1 MPLPKHTTYNPQ
13 KNTMPQRGPHI
24 SLAPERLVKRV
35 LGIPLEEFQTW
46 PEYLQ
51 ELALSLAEEL
61 FVIRYNPFIP
71 SENVHRSVKER
82 LQREKGALSPEYF
95 QDLSSCLEG
104 YWERF
109 EQDRTFTAKLFKR
122 ISTILPKNQISTSPH
137 TLVECSTDATDL
149 RMELPAMVVFPDTTE
164 QIQKIV
170 RLANELGFA
179 IVPRGGGSGLTGGA
193 VPAKWRTV
201 ILSLTRFTKILSIDQ
216 KNRILCA
223 QAGVLTLNA
232 GQEAAKKNLLF
243 TVDPASKAA
252 SSLGGNLAENAGGPF
267 AFEYGTTIDNI
278 SSYKMVTPTGDAIE
292 VRRKEHPGHKI
303 FPHETV
309 LFEILN
315 ERGELKDTIS
325 LRGDKIRAAGLGKDV
340 TNKYLGGLPGI
351 QKEGVDGIITEACFT
366 LHPTQPH
373 FRVLCLE
380 FFGNS
385 MRNASL
391 VIQSVVGLRDDI
403 RKEGDKVKISAMEE
417 FGAKYVQAIDYS
429 KKSSRFEGAPIS
441 VLIIQIDSHEEE
453 ALEQAM
459 QKIVDITTPY
469 QNVDIFVAK
478 DEKEA
483 ERFWHDRHQL
493 SAISKRTSGF
503 KINEDVVLPLAV
515 IPEFSDFIE
524 GTNLHYLA
532 KAYRKALQNV
542 MALDGVEVDDGFIQ
556 MELAVTTDILKEK
569 LAREDLSEQELEL
582 QVFYFFQHLK
592 NKYSQLQD
600 KLDKIFEVM
609 TGKRIIV
616 ANHMHAGDGNCHV
629 NLPVNSNDPEMLELA
644 EEAVV
649 KITHKVLELGGVV
662 SGEHGI
668 GITKIAF
675 QQEEKITA
683 LKAYK
688 RKVDP
693 NNIFNPGKLTQRE
706 LVVLPYTFSF
716 NRLIK
721 DINKTA
727 IPGKDQ
733 LISLL
738 VNIQTC
744 TRCGKCKQ
752 VCPMFQPERGLLFH
766 PRNKNI
772 ALGALIEAIYYSQLH
787 AGEPDK
793 KLLGQLREIIDHCT
807 ACGKCAAVC
816 PVKIHTQDVTLHM
829 RSYLEEKGAGG
840 HPFKGKVLQMLSKNP
855 RKILPLAANA
865 ASVGQNIQNRIVKH
879 LPAPWKNHMANPMFT
894 GEGPSLD
901 FKNLSQ
907 VMGLRKGTTFLPAA
921 PTGETVFYFQG
932 CGAGL
937 FYPDIALAGIYLLLK
952 AGIGVIMP
960 PEHLCC
966 GYPLL
971 AAGHNSAYQRMGRK
985 NRELIQ
991 ETLTGTS
998 VTGTGVTGTGGN
1010 TLNCTAFLTSCGT
1023 CREGTAE
1030 YKIRPREGRE
1040 IKHQDVTQFL
1050 LERLAGLA
1058 DTSGVPL
1065 LYHAACHAE
1074 WTGVDPTKAAG
1085 MYADALKNH
1094 TGQKIRISPG
1104 CCGESGMGAMT
1115 SPAIYNKIRTKKQE
1129 QLTSDLNGYPDQ
1141 NPVIVGCPSCK
1152 IGIKR
1157 SLIQMNRANRVLHT
1171 MEYLAEQ
1178 HGGPDW
1184 KKTFLKALHAA
1195 KAKNGVRTIQV

>member
-1 MPLPKHTTYNPQ
+1 
-13 KNTMPQRGPHI
+13 MPQRGPHI

-35 LGIPLEEFQTW
+35 LGIPLEEFLTW

-61 FVIRYNPFIP
+61 FMIRYNPFIP
-71 SENVHRSVKER
+71 AENVHKSVRER

-95 QDLSSCLEG
+95 HDLSSCLEG

-109 EQDRTFTAKLFKR
+109 EQDRKFTAKLYKR
-122 ISTILPKNQISTSPH
+122 MASILPKDQISTAPH

-149 RMELPAMVVFPDTTE
+149 RMELPAMVVFPDTSE

-170 RLANELGFA
+170 RMANELGFA
-179 IVPRGGGSGLTGGA
+179 LVPRGGGSGLTGGA

-201 ILSLTRFTKILSIDQ
+201 ILSMTRFNAILSIDPAT
-216 KNRILCA
+216 KILCA
-223 QAGVLTLNA
+223 QSGVLTLNA
-232 GQEAAKKNLLF
+232 AQEAAKKGMLF

-252 SSLGGNLAENAGGPF
+252 SSLGGNLSENAGGPF

-278 SSYKMVTPTGDAIE
+278 SSYTMVTPSGECIE
-292 VRRKEHPGHKI
+292 VRRKDHPGHKI
-303 FPHETV
+303 FPHETAV
-309 LFEILN
+309 FEILD
-315 ERGELKDTIS
+315 ERGEIKDVIS

-351 QKEGVDGIITEACFT
+351 QKEGVDGIITEGCFT
-366 LHPTQPH
+366 LHPQQAH

-391 VIQSVVGLRDDI
+391 VIQSVVALRDDI
-403 RKEGDKVKISAMEE
+403 RKDGDKVKLSAMEE
-417 FGAKYVQAIDYS
+417 FGTKYVQAINYR
-429 KKSSRFEGAPIS
+429 KKSSLFEGAPIS
-441 VLIIQIDSHEEE
+441 VLIIQIDSDDEE
-453 ALEQAM
+453 ALDRSM
-459 QKIVDITTPY
+459 QQIVDITTPY
-469 QNVDIFVAK
+469 HNVDIFVAK
-478 DEKEA
+478 DANEA

-503 KINEDVVLPLAV
+503 KLNEDVVLPLAV

-524 GTNLHYLA
+524 GINLHYLA
-532 KAYRKALQNV
+532 KAYRKALQQV
-542 MALDGVEVDDGFIQ
+542 TALDGVEVDDAFIQ
-556 MELAVTTDILKEK
+556 MELSVTTDILKEK
-569 LAREDLSEQELEL
+569 ITKENLAEQELEL

-592 NKYSQLQD
+592 NKYVQIQD
-600 KLDKIFEVM
+600 KLDKIFEDM
-609 TGKRIIV
+609 SDTRIIV

-629 NLPVNSNDPEMLELA
+629 NLPVNSNDPEMLHLA

-649 KITHKVLELGGVV
+649 KVTNRVLELGGVV

-727 IPGKDQ
+727 IPGKDR
-733 LISLL
+733 LINLL
-738 VNIQTC
+738 IDIQTC

-787 AGEPDK
+787 TGEPDK
-793 KLLGQLREIIDHCT
+793 KLLGQLREIVDHCT
-807 ACGKCAAVC
+807 ACGKCTAVC
-816 PVKIHTQDVTLHM
+816 PVKIHSSDVTLHM

-840 HPFKGKVLQMLSKNP
+840 HPFKSQVLKILSKNP
-855 RKILPLAANA
+855 QKILPMASRA
-865 ASVGQNIQNRIVKH
+865 ASVGQNVQNKIVKH
-879 LPAPWKNHMANPMFT
+879 LPAPWKDRMSNPMFT

-901 FKNLSQ
+901 FNNLAQ
-907 VMGLRKGTTFLPAA
+907 PLGLKKGSIFLPAQS
-921 PTGETVFYFQG
+921 TEGKNETVFYFPG

-937 FYPDIALAGIYLLLK
+937 FYPAIAMAGTYLLLQ
-952 AGIGVIMP
+952 AGVGVVMP
-960 PEHLCC
+960 QAHLCC

-971 AAGHNSAYQRMGRK
+971 AAGASEEYQRVGRE
-985 NRELIQ
+985 NREIIQ
-991 ETLTGTS
+991 QTIVKAGEQGRQCS
-998 VTGTGVTGTGGN
+998 V
-1010 TLNCTAFLTSCGT
+1010 FLTACGT
-1023 CREGTAE
+1023 CREGTSE
-1030 YKIRPREGRE
+1030 YKIRPPETGQD
-1040 IKHQDVTQFL
+1040 IKHMDVVQFL
-1050 LERLAGLA
+1050 MQRLSIPSRTA
-1058 DTSGVPL
+1058 TTPL

-1074 WTGVDPTKAAG
+1074 WTGVDSTKASAV
-1085 MYADALKNH
+1085 YASALEKH
-1094 TGQKIRISPG
+1094 TGQTIQISPG

-1115 SPAIYNKIRTKKQE
+1115 SPAIYNKIRTKKQD
-1129 QLTSDLNGYPDQ
+1129 QLTRDLKGYAEQAPL
-1141 NPVIVGCPSCK
+1141 IVGCPSCK

-1157 SLIQMNRANRVLHT
+1157 SLIQMNRPNPVLHT
-1171 MEYLAEQ
+1171 LEYLAELY
-1178 HGGPDW
+1178 GGKDW
-1184 KKTFLKALHAA
+1184 KKTFLKAVH
-1195 KAKNGVRTIQV
+1195 KAKIIKGVRMIKAAD